1 MGGDNF
7 TETED
12 TPKITI
18 SGGTINIKADGDGI
32 DSNGSVYI
40 SGGKTYVY
48 CSHGGDSALD
58 YDGNGVITG
67 GTFVGWGISGMEEN
81 FGSSSTQCAAMITL
95 DQNATGEFVLE
106 DSDGNEV
113 FSFTPEEEYGYVMIS
128 TPDMNKGD
136 SYTLSAGGNDT
147 EFEMSDIVYS
157 NKQRTGGG
165 MHGTMNGKRP
175 DEAVN
180 NEENT
185 SQEN

>member
-1 MGGDNF
+1 
-7 TETED
+7 
-12 TPKITI
+12 
-18 SGGTINIKADGDGI
+18 
-32 DSNGSVYI
+32 
-40 SGGKTYVY
+40 
-48 CSHGGDSALD
+48 
-58 YDGNGVITG
+58 
-67 GTFVGWGISGMEEN
+67 
-81 FGSSSTQCAAMITL
+81 
-95 DQNATGEFVLE
+95 
-106 DSDGNEV
+106 
-113 FSFTPEEEYGYVMIS
+113 MIS

-136 SYTLSAGGNDT
+136 SYTLSAGGNDM